1 MGNPEAHFP
10 VESVWENRSLRRK
23 LRAGFRVLFGLNRG
37 GRNFPVF
44 PDDTFLVSYPRSGN
58 TWTRFLVANL
68 IFGETPTT
76 FANVEE
82 RIPDPSAV
90 RRRDLAKVP
99 RPRIVKSHEYFDPR
113 YRKVIYIVR
122 DPREVVL
129 SNYYFQLKKRFIPE
143 GYPMDQ
149 YIARFVGE
157 GVDSYAPWGENVA
170 SWLGTRGSAP
180 GFMLLKYEDMV
191 EHPEQELSRIASF
204 LGVEVAPQRLAQAVE
219 LSSVNHMRDLEKA
232 ESSKWNVTK
241 NTRKDVPFV
250 RSARVDSWKANLSR
264 EHVAMIESAWGN
276 LMSCLGYA
284 LMTRNQ
290 SEIVPGSGVYRLPFN
305 LHR

>member
-1 MGNPEAHFP
+1 MDNSEPHLP

-68 IFGETPTT
+68 IFRESPTT
-76 FANVEE
+76 FANIER

-90 RRRDLAKVP
+90 SRRGLARIA
-99 RPRIVKSHEYFDPR
+99 RPRIIKSHEYFDPR
-113 YRKVIYIVR
+113 YCKVIYIVR

-149 YIARFVGE
+149 YIARFVSK
-157 GVDSYAPWGENVA
+157 GVDSYASWGENVA
-170 SWLGTRGSAP
+170 SWLAARGGAQ

-191 EHPEQELSRIASF
+191 HQTGQELSRIAIF
-204 LGVEVAPQRLAQAVE
+204 LGLEATPERLTRAAE
-219 LSSVNHMRDLEKA
+219 LSSASHMRNLEKV
-232 ESSKWNVTK
+232 ESSKWDGTK
-241 NTRKDVPFV
+241 NTRKDIPFV
-250 RSARVDSWKANLSR
+250 RTAEIDSWKGKLSH

-276 LMSCLGYA
+276 LMSCLGYE
-284 LMTRNQ
+284 LMTRQ
-290 SEIVPGSGVYRLPFN
+290 SEIAPGNDVYRLS
-305 LHR
+305 LSLRR